1 MKFPWNCHLK
11 PPRHQICTLS
21 PFFFSLDYRH
31 SVWLKRGVR
40 QN

>member
-1 MKFPWNCHLK
+1 MKLPSQATKTPNLHVE
-11 PPRHQICTLS
+11 S
-21 PFFFSLDYRH
+21 FFFSLDYRH